1 MNQTVP
7 LFQLSTVTGSVLP
20 NSMSITCSLK
30 RLLTVLSLF
39 FECAQF
45 SSLNVE
51 EDVDYVEVWSG
62 TRSVLT
68 SQLQARL
75 TGTLTNRR
83 VYGHNNFLIV
93 RLMADLT
100 NQSTGFTA
108 QWEAGLAEL
117 HRSFICT
124 IFIVFSPC
132 FVSVCSRDLVRG
144 RFFSPF

>member
-7 LFQLSTVTGSVLP
+7 LIQLSPVTSSVLP
-20 NSMSITCSLK
+20 NSMSIIYSLK
-30 RLLTVLSLF
+30 RLRTVLWLF
-39 FECAQF
+39 FSCAQF

-100 NQSTGFTA
+100 NQNTGFTA

-117 HRSFICT
+117 HRIFICAT
-124 IFIVFSPC
+124 FVVFQSMLCVCVFS
-132 FVSVCSRDLVRG
+132 
-144 RFFSPF
+144 